1 MTRALITGAGGFC
14 GKYLLS
20 YLHSCSVEVHTIGTK
35 ITSNNHHQVL
45 HTDINAITSAI
56 EESRP
61 DYVFHLAGI
70 SNTTDVALLY
80 SINTF
85 YAANMLRGM
94 ELAGY
99 GSCPVLLV
107 GTAAE
112 YGKIRDEDL
121 PIIETTPANPY
132 NHYGISK
139 LAQTLMGVTLS
150 KSGRP
155 LVMMRPFN
163 IIGPGMPGHISI
175 QSFVQQIVDIL
186 RKRHAPVID
195 VGNLSSIRDFIDVN
209 DVVKIYWD
217 ILQVPDA
224 YGKVVNLCSGK
235 GFKLEY
241 VLNRLVTIA
250 GIQVEI
256 RFDPKRAKSGD
267 VPICFGNPKTLQN
280 ILGYSPSEN
289 LDETLKLILNEALN
303 R

>member
-1 MTRALITGAGGFC
+1 MTQALITGAGGFC
-14 GKYLLS
+14 GKHLLS

-35 ITSNNHHQVL
+35 ITSNNHHRVL
-45 HTDINAITSAI
+45 HTDINAITQVI
-56 EESRP
+56 EETRP

-70 SNTTDVALLY
+70 ANTTDVALFY
-80 SINTF
+80 SINTL

-112 YGKIRDEDL
+112 YGRIRDEDL
-121 PIIETTPANPY
+121 PIIETTPVNPY

-163 IIGPGMPGHISI
+163 IIGSGMPGHISI

-235 GFKLEY
+235 GFKMEY
-241 VLNRLVTIA
+241 VLNRLVAMA

-256 RFDPKRAKSGD
+256 RFDPKRTKSVD
-267 VPICFGNPKTLQN
+267 VPVCIGSPKTLQN
-280 ILGYSPSEN
+280 ILGYSPSEY
-289 LDETLKLILNEALN
+289 LDGSLKLILNEALKH
-303 R
+303 